1 MTGEF
6 PGGPVVMT
14 LTSTAGEQVQS
25 LVREL
30 TSPHG
35 MDAPTPQKKEERK
48 KMTYFSVLKNIAQ
61 PSTCF
66 LSCSDIVLALDL
78 GLKNP
83 L

>member
-1 MTGEF
+1 
-6 PGGPVVMT
+6 
-14 LTSTAGEQVQS
+14 
-25 LVREL
+25 R
-30 TSPHG
+30 
-35 MDAPTPQKKEERK
+35 KERK

-83 L
+83 